1 MAVLF
6 VKEKVLV
13 DILQVKNVLKTF
25 LHSFQ
30 IWGSKPPNKS
40 NEYEHEREISSN
52 VRTVLVCRTDTD
64 RNCRA
69 IQNLSHE
76 QNGALKIEI
85 FWYVM
90 LCQLETSYQ
99 CFKWL
104 QCIHLQGESPELLH
118 PEDECTTVPQK
129 VGTLTIFTKT
139 AVKSQISRYNTH
151 QHKKI
156 RSVHGGPVEW
166 TTRYPDLIPMDIF
179 F

>member
-6 VKEKVLV
+6 IKEKALV
-13 DILQVKNVLKTF
+13 DVLQEKNVLKTF

-40 NEYEHEREISSN
+40 HEYEHEMESSSN
-52 VRTVLVCRTDTD
+52 VRTVLICRTDTD
-64 RNCRA
+64 RNCRD
-69 IQNLSHE
+69 IQNLNHK

-85 FWYVM
+85 YVM

-118 PEDECTTVPQK
+118 PEDEHTTVPQK
-129 VGTLTIFTKT
+129 VGNLKVFTKT
-139 AVKSQISRYNTH
+139 AVKSQISRCKT
-151 QHKKI
+151 
-156 RSVHGGPVEW
+156 P
-166 TTRYPDLIPMDIF
+166 T
-179 F
+179 